1 MIQHCRYQTGEIYNM
16 STKFEQLLD
25 LLVNED
31 MEGANALF
39 HEIVVDKS
47 RDIYENLIAEEEA
60 DENADLEEAD
70 ENADLEEAEEEAEES
85 LELEDAYSMEADDG
99 FSGGKEGDDADEF
112 GASIGMN
119 ADDDNEMPDHE
130 KGEDNAI
137 MDIKN
142 AIQELEAAF
151 AELEAAQGAEKSE
164 MDWDDSEEDNQDDEY
179 MKMGMPMEGRRM
191 TREYVEKVAH
201 TAWEKGGQKE
211 QGALAGGGTGEQ
223 LSKPKH
229 DNKSPVNGN
238 DPKRPSG
245 GKVNSDV
252 LKDTSTHDED
262 GTKPHGKVGGLVKSG
277 GEFTDAAGNW
287 KQNSAP
293 GANAGKTAFK
303 QKVKD
308 AYGLAGD
315 TRNNG
320 SEGHG
325 VGAQTGGEKAG
336 QTGGNTNA
344 RSIESGK
351 GR

>member
-1 MIQHCRYQTGEIYNM
+1 M

-47 RDIYENLIAEEEA
+47 RTIYETLIAEDDIEDAEKDVEESKDDDIEETKDEEA
-60 DENADLEEAD
+60 DEAF
-70 ENADLEEAEEEAEES
+70 
-85 LELEDAYSMEADDG
+85 ELEDAYSMEADDG
-99 FSGGKEGDDADEF
+99 FEGGAEGDDADEF
-112 GASIGMN
+112 GASIGMD
-119 ADDDNEMPDHE
+119 ADDNEMPDHE
-130 KGEDNAI
+130 KEEDTAI

-151 AELEAAQGAEKSE
+151 AELEAAQGSEKSE
-164 MDWDDSEEDNQDDEY
+164 MDWDDSDDKTPHDDDQQDDEY
-179 MKMGMPMEGRRM
+179 MRMGTPMEGRRM

-201 TAWEKGGQKE
+201 QAWEKGGQKE

-223 LSKPKH
+223 LSKPKY
-229 DNKSPVNGN
+229 DIKSPVNGN

-262 GTKPHGKVGGLVKSG
+262 GTKPHGKAAGLAGIKAG

-293 GANAGKTAFK
+293 GADAGKTAFK
-303 QKVKD
+303 STVKGYE
-308 AYGLAGD
+308 YGKNNTMSKPNGHMAGA
-315 TRNNG
+315 
-320 SEGHG
+320 E
-325 VGAQTGGEKAG
+325 TGDNDRTGE
-336 QTGGNTNA
+336 TNTK
-344 RSIESGK
+344 SIESGK